1 MESRPAGGL
10 SGKQKGGLRVPQTH
24 SSTALASE
32 LAGTGATGA
41 LIAARD
47 WSQTPLGPLE
57 SWPPSLRIA
66 LCIVLRAP
74 SPMALSW
81 GEQSILLYNDGYA
94 ALAGSRHPAALG
106 ARVLDAWPEVAELN
120 AHVLA
125 TVLAG
130 GTLSYHDMALTL
142 SRGGPPRQAFFHIDY
157 SPVCDESGHPA
168 GVFCVAME
176 TTERVVSERRHA
188 FLLAL
193 EEALRGLAEPR
204 AIMDATVAALGRHLG
219 ASRVGYSEVQDDD
232 LTIVCASC
240 YADGVAPLLG
250 TYPLDDFGAASVAR
264 QRGGATEVVSDISAD
279 PAQEQATWAAIDT
292 RAFVSVPLV
301 RDGRLQASLYVNARA
316 PRDWSPAEVAL
327 IEDTAAR
334 SWDAVQRAIAERA
347 LRESDAR
354 FRAVAELS
362 PDAILITRNYV
373 FAWANAAAA
382 RLHGVDSP
390 QQLVGRSP
398 LDFCDPADQAQVI
411 ANMGRVLAGD
421 RLELASLLLVRAD
434 GSRVPVEGSAS
445 RVTWDGQPATE
456 VLLRDVT
463 ERKAAEDALR
473 ATAQRLRLA
482 MDAGRLAEVT
492 LRLAPPLGVRHSPA
506 FARLLGYPPGTQL
519 TSEEIRARYHP
530 EDLERV
536 LAEREAFVASGE
548 EYYDS
553 EQRIVLPDGQVRWL
567 YGRGRISRDADGRA
581 LELTSVYLDDSARK
595 QAELDLRE
603 LNDTLEQQVAG
614 RTAELRANQARMR
627 AASETSYVLQG
638 LVSPEGVVLDANRT
652 ALLAIGC
659 RRDQVLGLPL
669 WETPWFNA
677 TPGMPEVVR
686 EWVASA
692 AHGQRLRRE
701 AQLKL
706 PDGWR
711 WFDFSMRPI
720 VDASGTVTAV
730 VPEAVETTER
740 KQAEQ
745 ALRQSQKLEAMGQLT
760 GGVAHDFNNLLTP
773 ILGGLDMLQRGGLGG
788 PREQRLIDG
797 ALQSAE
803 RARMLV
809 QRLLAFARR
818 QPLKT
823 GAVDIGKLLRGMAE
837 LFGSTLGPQI
847 HVVVQVDEHL
857 PAARADANQLEMALL
872 NLTVNARDAMPEG
885 GTLRLA
891 ATAVEIGPGHRSHL
905 PPDTYVCLSVAD
917 TGTGMDAATL
927 ARAVEPFFS
936 TKGLGKG
943 TGLGLSMAHGLAS
956 QLGGALLLQSTPGLG
971 TNIELLLPL
980 SAEPLCASDT
990 APGTAEPSPTAGTA
1004 LLVDDEE
1011 LVRAS
1016 AADMLAEL
1024 GYAVVQ
1030 ASSADEALQR
1040 VHAGLRPDVLVTDH
1054 LMPGMSGTELA
1065 HELHTIM
1072 PRLPVLVIS
1081 GYTEVADLAPELPR
1095 LTKPFRNADLAASLG
1110 SLMQR

>member
-1 MESRPAGGL
+1 M
-10 SGKQKGGLRVPQTH
+10 
-24 SSTALASE
+24 
-32 LAGTGATGA
+32 
-41 LIAARD
+41 IAARD
-47 WSQTPLGPLE
+47 WSQTPLGPMA
-57 SWPPSLRIA
+57 SWPPSLRVA
-66 LCIVLRAP
+66 LGIVLRSP
-74 SPMALSW
+74 SPMAVAW

-106 ARVLDAWPEVAELN
+106 ARVVDAWPEVAELN

-130 GTLSYHDMALTL
+130 GSLSFRDMEMTL
-142 SRGGPPRQAFFHIDY
+142 SRGGAPQQAFFHVDY
-157 SPVCDESGHPA
+157 SPVYDESGRPA
-168 GVFCVAME
+168 GVLCVILE
-176 TTERVVSERRHA
+176 TTSRVVSERRQA

-193 EEALRGLAEPR
+193 EEALRGLIQPR
-204 AIMDATVAALGRHLG
+204 AIMDAAVSALGRHLG
-219 ASRVGYSEVQDDD
+219 AARVGYSEVQEDDQ
-232 LTIVCASC
+232 TIVCESC
-240 YADGVAPLLG
+240 YAEGVAPLLG
-250 TYPLDDFGAASVAR
+250 TYRLDDFGAESIAR
-264 QRGGATEVVSDISAD
+264 QRRGATEVVNDVAAD

-292 RAFVSVPLV
+292 RAFVCVPLV
-301 RDGRLQASLYVNARA
+301 RDGRLQAALYVNARQ
-316 PRDWSPAEVAL
+316 PRDWSPDEVAL

-334 SWDAVQRAIAERA
+334 SWDALQRAIAERA
-347 LRESDAR
+347 VRESDAR

-362 PDAILITRNYV
+362 PDAILITRNDV

-390 QQLVGRSP
+390 QQLIGRSP
-398 LDFCDPADQAQVI
+398 LDFCDPADHAKVMVDM
-411 ANMGRVLAGD
+411 ARVLAGQ
-421 RLELASLLLVRAD
+421 RLELASLMLLRAD
-434 GSRVPVEGSAS
+434 GTRVPVEGSAS
-445 RVTWDGQPATE
+445 LVTWDGQPATE
-456 VLLRDVT
+456 VLLRDIT

-492 LRLAPPLGVRHSPA
+492 LRLAPPGGVSHSPA
-506 FARLLGYPPGTQL
+506 FAQLMGHPPGTQL
-519 TSEEIRARYHP
+519 TIEDVRNQFHP
-530 EDLERV
+530 EDLDRV
-536 LAEREAFVASGE
+536 LAEREAFVASGK
-548 EYYDS
+548 EYYES
-553 EQRIVLPDGQVRWL
+553 EQRIVLPDGRVRWL
-567 YGRGRISRDADGRA
+567 YGRGRLNRDASGRP
-581 LELTSVYLDDSARK
+581 LELTAVYLDDSARK
-595 QAELDLRE
+595 QAELALHD

-627 AASETSYVLQG
+627 AAFETSYVLQG
-638 LVSPEGVVLDANRT
+638 LVSPDGSVLDANRT

-659 RRDQVLGLPL
+659 VREQVLGLPL

-677 TPGMPEVVR
+677 TPGMAEVVR
-686 EWVASA
+686 EWIARA
-692 AHGQRLRRE
+692 AQGHRLRRE

-711 WFDFSMRPI
+711 WFDFSMHPI
-720 VDASGTVTAV
+720 VDACGTVIAI

-740 KQAEQ
+740 RQAEE

-788 PREQRLIDG
+788 PREQRLIEG

-818 QPLKT
+818 QPLKAR
-823 GAVDIGKLLRGMAE
+823 AVDVGKLLRGMAE
-837 LFGSTLGPQI
+837 LIGSTLGPQI
-847 HVVVQVDEHL
+847 QVAVQVQEHL
-857 PAARADANQLEMALL
+857 PAARADPNQLEMALL
-872 NLTVNARDAMPEG
+872 NLAVNARDAMPEG

-891 ATAVEIGPGHRSHL
+891 ASACDIGPGHRSRL
-905 PPDTYVCLSVAD
+905 PPANYVCLSVAD
-917 TGTGMDAATL
+917 TGIGMDAATL
-927 ARAVEPFFS
+927 VRAIEPFFS

-956 QLGGALLLQSTPGLG
+956 QLGGALLLQSTPGSG
-971 TNIELLLPL
+971 TRIDLYLPL
-980 SAEPLCASDT
+980 SAEPLRAQD
-990 APGTAEPSPTAGTA
+990 ARPDAAEPVSIAGTA

-1011 LVRAS
+1011 LVRTS
-1016 AADMLAEL
+1016 TADMLGEL
-1024 GYAVVQ
+1024 GYTVVE
-1030 ASSADEALQR
+1030 AGSAEEALQR
-1040 VHAGLRPDVLVTDH
+1040 VQAGLRPDVLVTDH

-1065 HELHTIM
+1065 HELHTVI

-1110 SLMQR
+1110 ALLSR